1 MTAAFILL
9 QLEKGADAYKVHDA
23 LHTIAGVKTVHFM
36 AGPTDGIM
44 FVEVADQ
51 AALLQT
57 IGKVRATAGV
67 ASTDTRI
74 VWGG

>member
-1 MTAAFILL
+1 MTAAFIML
-9 QLEKGADAYKVHDA
+9 QLEKGADGHKVHDA

-36 AGPTDGIM
+36 AGPTDGIV

-51 AALLQT
+51 SALQQT
-57 IGKVRATAGV
+57 LGKVRGTAGV